1 MSSRKRLSA
10 ARMVSALLTTLLI
23 LCAQGAGAQ
32 PLKALVIEHAD
43 VRTGR
48 IGAALSLQQ
57 AGFETEPVNL
67 SANFDPGDAQVLF
80 IGSFATEIP
89 GYTEWIG
96 FNLPQVASF
105 VRRGGVLVQLAQSRT
120 VEQAPSYLID
130 SRSAQRTSNNS
141 GVIRITQPAHPLLAW
156 MPRSI
161 VDGELRLL
169 VPDNAGLPPVFNAF
183 EQPVRVGVL
192 ASLDPCGGEPV
203 ILEAQ
208 IGQGRAVAAALTLDK
223 AYSTA
228 GQPLGTAQ
236 FRQASQAWFA
246 GLHAYAVQSAS
257 GNARMV
263 DLSSPCPN
271 PEPLPFVEG
280 SATIV
285 VMPDTQLYA
294 QSYPAIFNAQAQW
307 VLDNLQSRNII
318 AVLHEG
324 DITNRNTPAQWQ
336 NARTALGR
344 LVGVVPLVLAPGN
357 HDYGNNGT
365 ADIRTTLMNN
375 YFPVSEVVNLPT
387 FGGTYEPGRIENNFH
402 LFESNGQKYVAIA
415 LEWSPRDPVV
425 AWAGQV
431 LAQHPD
437 RVGMIVTHAYMYSDN
452 TRYDWQTFGTAQR
465 WSPYTYGTAGDPQG
479 VNDGEDIWQAVGR
492 QNKNLGLVFSGHVL
506 NDGAGRLSSTGD
518 HGNTVHQMLANY
530 QFLPNGGDG
539 WFRLIEILPDNK
551 TIQVK
556 TYSPTLNQYMVG
568 LQQQFILEL
577 DVILD

>member
-1 MSSRKRLSA
+1 MRFN
-10 ARMVSALLTTLLI
+10 LTTIVLMLVM
-23 LCAQGAGAQ
+23 LGCAVRPGAAQ
-32 PLKALVIEHAD
+32 PLRALVIEHAD
-43 VRTGR
+43 ARTGR

-57 AGFETEPVNL
+57 AGFQTESVNL
-67 SANFDPGDAQVLF
+67 SANFDPGNASVLF

-105 VRRGGVLVQLAQSRT
+105 VRQGGVVVQMAQARA
-120 VEQAPSYLID
+120 VEQTPPFLID
-130 SRSAQRTSNNS
+130 SRSAGRTANNS
-141 GVIRITQPAHPLLAW
+141 SVVRITQPAHPLLTW

-169 VPDNAGLPPVFNAF
+169 VPENAGIPAAFNAF
-183 EQPVRVGVL
+183 EQPSRVGVL
-192 ASLDPCGGEPV
+192 ASLDPCGDEPV

-208 IGQGRAVAAALTLDK
+208 IGEGRVVATAMSLDK
-223 AYSTA
+223 VYTVS
-228 GQPLGTAQ
+228 GQSSGTLQ
-236 FRQASQAWFA
+236 FRQASLAWFLALREYASDAAA
-246 GLHAYAVQSAS
+246 GDLPAVVLD
-257 GNARMV
+257 G
-263 DLSSPCPN
+263 PCPN

-294 QSYPAIFNAQAQW
+294 QSYPALFNAQAQW
-307 VLDNLQSRNII
+307 VLDNLADRNII
-318 AVLHEG
+318 GVLHEG
-324 DITNRNTPAQWQ
+324 DITNRNTPVQWD

-357 HDYGNNGT
+357 HDYGNNGS
-365 ADIRTTLMNN
+365 ADIRTTLMNS
-375 YFPVSEVVNLPT
+375 YFPVSEVANLPS
-387 FGGTYEPGRIENNFH
+387 FGGTYEPGRIENSYH
-402 LFESNGQKYVAIA
+402 LFEANGQKYVAIA

-437 RVGMIVTHAYMYSDN
+437 RVGIIVTHAYMYSDN
-452 TRYDWQTFGTAQR
+452 TRYDWQTFGSSQR
-465 WSPYTYGTAGDPQG
+465 WSPYAYGTASDPLG
-479 VNDGEDIWQAVGR
+479 VNDGEDIWQAIGR
-492 QNKNLGLVFSGHVL
+492 RHKNLGLVFSGHVL
-506 NDGAGRLSSTGD
+506 NDGAGRLSSRGD

-530 QFLPNGGDG
+530 QFLANGGNG

-568 LQQQFILEL
+568 PQQQFILEL

>member
-1 MSSRKRLSA
+1 MRSK
-10 ARMVSALLTTLLI
+10 LTTIVLL
-23 LCAQGAGAQ
+23 LVMLGCAVRPGAAQ
-32 PLKALVIEHAD
+32 PLRALVIEHAD
-43 VRTGR
+43 ARTSR
-48 IGAALSLQQ
+48 VGAAISLQQ
-57 AGFETEPVNL
+57 AGFQTESVNL
-67 SANFDPGDAQVLF
+67 ASNFEPGDAQVLF

-89 GYTEWIG
+89 GYAEWIG

-105 VRRGGVLVQLAQSRT
+105 VRQGGVLVQMTQARS
-120 VEQAPSYLID
+120 VEQMPPYLID
-130 SRSAQRTSNNS
+130 SRSARRTTNNS
-141 GVIRITQPAHPLLAW
+141 SVIRITQPAHPLLAW

-169 VPDNAGLPPVFNAF
+169 VADNAGLPAVFNAF
-183 EQPVRVGVL
+183 EQPSRVGVL

-208 IGQGRAVAAALTLDK
+208 IGQGRAVLASLTLDK
-223 AYSTA
+223 AYTVL
-228 GQPLGTAQ
+228 GQQAGTAQ
-236 FRQASQAWFA
+236 FRQASQAWFV
-246 GLHAYAVQSAS
+246 GLHAYAAEAAA
-257 GNARMV
+257 GNARPV
-263 DLSSPCPN
+263 DLSGPCPN

-307 VLDNLQSRNII
+307 VLDNLAARNII

-324 DITNRNTPAQWQ
+324 DITNRNTPVQWE

-344 LVGVVPLVLAPGN
+344 LVGLIPLVLAPGN
-357 HDYGNNGT
+357 HDYGNNGS
-365 ADIRTTLMNN
+365 ADIRTTLMNS
-375 YFPVSEVVNLPT
+375 YFPVSEIFNLPS
-387 FGGTYEPGRIENNFH
+387 FGGTYEPGRIENSYH
-402 LFESNGQKYVAIA
+402 LFEANGQKYVAIA

-431 LAQHPD
+431 LALHPD

-452 TRYDWQTFGTAQR
+452 TRYDWQTFGTSQR
-465 WSPYTYGTAGDPQG
+465 WSPYTYGTASDPLG
-479 VNDGEDIWQAVGR
+479 VNDGEDIWQAIGR
-492 QNKNLGLVFSGHVL
+492 QHKNLGLVFSGHVL
-506 NDGAGRLSSTGD
+506 NDGAGRLSSAGD

-530 QFLPNGGDG
+530 QFLANGGNG

-568 LQQQFILEL
+568 PQQQFVLEL